1 MSSTRKIV
9 YIIIGTVCLV
19 LGTIGVFLPLLPTT
33 PFWLLTCWFYIRS
46 SEKLYN
52 RVMRNPYF
60 GNYIRAYM
68 VDKSIPLR
76 GKILSLTLMWASI
89 LLSCIF
95 LVHIVWVRV
104 LLLAISIGVSIH
116 ILSFPTRKE
125 K

>member
-68 VDKSIPLR
+68 
-76 GKILSLTLMWASI
+76 
-89 LLSCIF
+89 
-95 LVHIVWVRV
+95 
-104 LLLAISIGVSIH
+104 
-116 ILSFPTRKE
+116 
-125 K
+125 